1 MDMSYAELITLAHQ
15 LKETL
20 EEDHRV
26 VLLNQLDQQL
36 NQNQTLLAL
45 SESYQRAQANYQ
57 AMWESY
63 GDDSPHLLRA
73 RAELHQVKLQ
83 VDSHPLVRDYLKT
96 YGQVREIYQ
105 TIQHKIFAPF
115 KSHPPGC

>member
-1 MDMSYAELITLAHQ
+1 MSYAELITLARE
-15 LKETL
+15 LKEAL
-20 EEDHRV
+20 ENNEHV

-36 NQNQTLLAL
+36 NQNQTLLTL
-45 SESYQRAQANYQ
+45 SESYQRAQINYQ

-63 GDDSPHLLRA
+63 GDESPHLLRA
-73 RAELHQVKLQ
+73 RAELHQVKIQ

-105 TIQHKIFAPF
+105 SIQQKIFTPF